1 MKIHEYQGKELF
13 RKYGVPVP
21 IGIAAMTVEDALAAI
36 PTVQQQAGTEVVVVK
51 AQIHAGGRGKG
62 GGVKVAKT
70 RADAEEAVKRIFGMQ
85 LVTPQTGP
93 EGKKVQRLLVEQ
105 GLAIEHEYY
114 LGMLLDRATGRVT
127 VMASREGGMDIEEV
141 AATHPE
147 KILKESIDP
156 GAGWQDYQARRLAKR
171 LGLTG
176 AAAAALPKFLRSL
189 TRCYDDMDC
198 SLLEINPLVTT
209 KDGAVLALDAKINFD
224 DNALYR
230 HPELTELA
238 RPGEEDAVGDR
249 GQEVGPQSY
258 IALEGNIGCMVNGA
272 GLAMSTMDIIKYYG
286 GQPANFLDVGGGATA
301 EKVTAA
307 FKIITADPE
316 VKAIF
321 VNIFGGIMKCDT
333 IATGVITAVKEVGL
347 KVPLVVRLEG
357 TNVELGKK
365 MLAESGLNIVAAADM
380 ADGAQKVVAAAKG
393 GGSER
398 PRRIRH
404 PPRRPGHVRL
414 GRHLPHQAG
423 HRVRHP
429 RRRRRHPGKG
439 GSKVAGLEQVPLYD
453 TVEEA
458 VQLAGANA
466 SVIYVPPPFAAD
478 AILEAAA
485 AGIDLIIASPRASR
499 PAT

>member
-21 IGIAAMTVEDALAAI
+21 AGIPAMSVDEALAAI
-36 PTVQQQAGTEVVVVK
+36 PRVQAEAGTDVVVVK

-70 RADAEEAVKRIFGMQ
+70 TADAEAAVHAIFGMT

-93 EGKKVQRLLVEQ
+93 AGKKVQRLLIEQ

-127 VMASREGGMDIEEV
+127 VMASTEGGMDIEEV
-141 AATHPE
+141 AHAHPE
-147 KILKESIDP
+147 KILREPINP
-156 GAGWQDYQARRLAKR
+156 AVGWQDWQSRRLARK

-176 AAAAALPKFLRSL
+176 KPVAELTRFLRAL
-189 TRCYDDMDC
+189 TRCYDEMDC
-198 SLLEINPLVTT
+198 SLLEINPLITT
-209 KDGAVLALDAKINFD
+209 QDGRVLALDAKINFD

-230 HPELTELA
+230 HPELA
-238 RPGEEDAVGDR
+238 GWSDPNEEDP
-249 GQEVGPQSY
+249 QESEAKKWDLSY

-307 FKIITADPE
+307 FKIITSDPE

-333 IATGVITAVKEVGL
+333 IAEGVISACKAVNL
-347 KVPLVVRLEG
+347 SVPLVVRMKG
-357 TNVELGKK
+357 TNEDLGKK
-365 MLAESGLNIVAAADM
+365 MLADSGLPIIAADTM
-380 ADGAQKVVAAAKG
+380 ADAAMK
-393 GGSER
+393 
-398 PRRIRH
+398 I
-404 PPRRPGHVRL
+404 V
-414 GRHLPHQAG
+414 
-423 HRVRHP
+423 
-429 RRRRRHPGKG
+429 
-439 GSKVAGLEQVPLYD
+439 
-453 TVEEA
+453 EA
-458 VQLAGANA
+458 VK
-466 SVIYVPPPFAAD
+466 
-478 AILEAAA
+478 
-485 AGIDLIIASPRASR
+485 
-499 PAT
+499 